1 MLKSI
6 TNLSFLLVIVGMVA
20 CGSGKKNNNEGT
32 NTSTSTTTNNETANN
47 NETSGSNTTSAG
59 NAANCTE
66 TKLEFTGE
74 GLDAKGFTVEYVKI
88 NATEMQSRGQKYPAV
103 FIVLANYGKGKSFLS
118 RPKEQG
124 QIKLTMSFNG
134 KTGTTIGARKYD
146 SGAKGFGENDN
157 FSANFDSSEKSYRF
171 NKPIGISE
179 ITYFGDDKIC
189 GTIDIKNA
197 KGTTILK
204 GSFSVNRK

>member
-6 TNLSFLLVIVGMVA
+6 TNFAFLLVIVGMVA
-20 CGSGKKNNNEGT
+20 CGSGNKENT
-32 NTSTSTTTNNETANN
+32 NKETKTSTASGETADNT
-47 NETSGSNTTSAG
+47 EGSGDNTATAG
-59 NAANCTE
+59 DAASCTE

-74 GLDAKGFTVEYVKI
+74 GLEVKDFMVAYAKI
-88 NATEMQSRGQKYPAV
+88 NATQMQSKGQKYPAV

-118 RPKEQG
+118 RPKEKG

-134 KTGTTIGARKYD
+134 KSGTTVGVRKYD
-146 SGAKGFGENDN
+146 ASLKGFGADDN

-171 NKPIGISE
+171 NKPTGVSE
-179 ITYFGDDKIC
+179 ITYFGEDKIC

-197 KGTTILK
+197 KGTTLLK
-204 GSFSVNRK
+204 GTFSVNRK